1 MPARA
6 IHSTPAVRAT
16 FCRGRFSAAL
26 RVSGVL
32 ALGTAALALSASALV
47 AQSETSSQPPIR
59 FGFSRSMFREV
70 NESDARASLK
80 VYAGVIARER
90 NLAADP
96 DPLLYEGRTEIVE
109 SLRQGKVDIVA
120 GSSAELLELPADL
133 VTGPYLL
140 SISAQGPGVEYLL
153 LTHTDS
159 GIATLADLKGRRVAV
174 LNSVRGSLATYWL
187 DVLLE
192 TRGLGPPRQF
202 LRDLRFVAKPSLAV
216 LPVFFRQLDACVIT
230 RESFAIAVEMNPQVG
245 RQLRILA
252 TSPLVAPTV
261 TCFRQSFDPKIRAR
275 IVDALASIQTSVA
288 GQQMLTI
295 FQAEK
300 VEARDDAD
308 LATTRQLLADHARLT
323 AAMEGMPGTADATT
337 R

>member
-1 MPARA
+1 MSPPRFHASLAWLRCSHA
-6 IHSTPAVRAT
+6 AAVAPR
-16 FCRGRFSAAL
+16 AAL
-26 RVSGVL
+26 WL
-32 ALGTAALALSASALV
+32 ALTALALPASALV
-47 AQSETSSQPPIR
+47 AQSETSSQSPIR

-90 NLAADP
+90 NLTTDP
-96 DPLLYEGRTEIVE
+96 DPLLYEGSAEIVG
-109 SLRQGKVDIVA
+109 SLRQGTVDIVA
-120 GSSAELLELPADL
+120 GPSAELLPLPAGL

-140 SISAQGPGVEYLL
+140 SIFATGPGVEYLL
-153 LTHTDS
+153 LTHVDS

-174 LNSVRGSLATYWL
+174 LNSVRGSLATCWL
-187 DVLLE
+187 DVLLGA
-192 TRGLGPPRQF
+192 RGLGLTRQF
-202 LRDLRFVAKPSLAV
+202 LRDLRLVAKPSLAV

-252 TSPLVAPTV
+252 TSPLVVPTV
-261 TCFRQSFDPKIRAR
+261 TCFRQRFDPKIRAR
-275 IVDALASIQTSVA
+275 VVDALASIQTSVA

-300 VEARDDAD
+300 VEARDDSD
-308 LATTRQLLADHARLT
+308 LITTRQLLADHARLT
-323 AAMEGMPGTADATT
+323 AATEGMPGPANATN